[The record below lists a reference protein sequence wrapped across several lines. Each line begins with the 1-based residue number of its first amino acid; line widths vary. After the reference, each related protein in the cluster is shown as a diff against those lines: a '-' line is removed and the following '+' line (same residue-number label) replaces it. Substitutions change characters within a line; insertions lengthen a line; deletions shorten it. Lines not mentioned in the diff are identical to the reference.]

1 MNTFIKRLSVAVAVI
16 SCIAGCKTSAG
27 RMENRPGEVRSVRT
41 SNVDVRTSVLTA
53 ADQKAMTADWVIN
66 SLKEGN
72 RRFVTNRLTPK
83 NDSAMV
89 RMAASGQYPEAVIL
103 SCLDSRIPVE
113 DVFDRGIGDLFVAR
127 VAGNVVNE
135 DILGSMEFGCKV
147 SGAHV
152 IVVMG
157 HEGCGA
163 VKAAIDNVQL
173 GNITALVSKIQPAVA
188 ASDNFVGEKSSKN
201 DSYLEV
207 VAKNNILHTIE
218 MIKENSPILKEQAA
232 KGEIKIV
239 GAYYNLKTGEV
250 SFL

>member
-1 MNTFIKRLSVAVAVI
+1 
-16 SCIAGCKTSAG
+16 
-27 RMENRPGEVRSVRT
+27 
-41 SNVDVRTSVLTA
+41 
-53 ADQKAMTADWVIN
+53 MTADWVIN

>member
-1 MNTFIKRLSVAVAVI
+1 MNTFIKHLSVAVAI
-16 SCIAGCKTSAG
+16 MSCIAGCKTSAG
-27 RMENRPGEVRSVRT
+27 RMKNRPGEARSVRT
-41 SNVDVRTSVLTA
+41 SNVDVRTNVLTA
-53 ADQKAMTADWVIN
+53 ADQKAMTPDWVIN

-89 RMAASGQYPEAVIL
+89 RMAASGQYPEAVVL

-113 DVFDRGIGDLFVAR
+113 DVFDRGIGDLFVTR

-218 MIKENSPILKEQAA
+218 MIKENSPLLKEQAA
-232 KGEIKIV
+232 KGEITIV